1 MLNLDMLDDS
11 TKERI
16 LSIWKTMNDEDR
28 NHFIDQ
34 IALAMSIWGSDEI
47 GRVLVLEVLR
57 LLIVNGSLSLS
68 DFGLYLDQLDLSD
81 FDSSLKDK
89 VERTS
94 MVLEGYRIKHALPS
108 EPHRDIGL

>member
-11 TKERI
+11 TKEKI
-16 LSIWKTMNDEDR
+16 LSIWKNMPDSDR

-57 LLIVNGSLSLS
+57 ILTINGSMSLS
-68 DFGLYLDQLDLSD
+68 DFGLYLDQLDLTD

-94 MVLEGYRIKHALPS
+94 VVLEGYRIRHALPS

>member
-11 TKERI
+11 TKEKI
-16 LSIWKTMNDEDR
+16 LSIWRSMNDEDK

-34 IALAMSIWGSDEI
+34 IALAMSIWGSDEM

-57 LLIVNGSLSLS
+57 LLVTNGSLSLS
-68 DFGLYLDQLDLSD
+68 DFAPYLDQLDFCD

-94 MVLEGYRIKHALPS
+94 VVLEGYRIKHALPS